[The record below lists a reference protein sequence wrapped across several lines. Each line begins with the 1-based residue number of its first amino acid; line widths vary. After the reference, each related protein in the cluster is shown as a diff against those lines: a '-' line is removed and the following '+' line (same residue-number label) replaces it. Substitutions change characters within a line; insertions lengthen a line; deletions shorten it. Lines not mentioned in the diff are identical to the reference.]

1 MFPVYSYLTGKGFLQ
16 PRSVRG
22 RGARGRGGFA
32 TPSRCRCGHVGHKSR
47 SVHSPAAAP
56 FAVRI
61 HYWGAFWVE
70 ITTSSVGL
78 QISRSRSVGATVF
91 VSYARLRVV
100 SKSRCSKSSYPF
112 VFFGVRIFV
121 YWGCAL
127 FSRPQSHR
135 FGGAGRQSR
144 APDLDL
150 GLEDC
155 SMAFMVLLL
164 DCHDC
169 YQHYCCFLI
178 APA

>member
-1 MFPVYSYLTGKGFLQ
+1 MRLHPAVAVDMWDTNRILS
-16 PRSVRG
+16 
-22 RGARGRGGFA
+22 
-32 TPSRCRCGHVGHKSR
+32 
-47 SVHSPAAAP
+47 SPAAAP

-164 DCHDC
+164 DRHDC